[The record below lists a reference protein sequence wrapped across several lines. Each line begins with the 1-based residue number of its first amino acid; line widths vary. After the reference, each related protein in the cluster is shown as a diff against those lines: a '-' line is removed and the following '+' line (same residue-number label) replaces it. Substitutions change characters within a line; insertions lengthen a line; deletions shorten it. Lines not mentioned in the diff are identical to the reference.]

1 MLGRQRAAVP
11 VPGGICQIAGGVQLH
26 RAAATGQLRVIV
38 GEGFFDCLK
47 VHQAGFGSAVAPMGS
62 ALYEPQRRLLAKRF
76 RQIVPMLDGDA
87 AGRRAS
93 AETAARMA
101 GRCRVKAIALA
112 AAGPTL
118 GGSPPGDHHEGRRTT
133 TELLIF

>member
-1 MLGRQRAAVP
+1 M
-11 VPGGICQIAGGVQLH
+11 
-26 RAAATGQLRVIV
+26 RVIV

-62 ALYEPQRRLLAKRF
+62 ALYEPQRRLRAKRF

-93 AETAARMA
+93 AEIAARMA
-101 GRCRVKAIALA
+101 GRCWVKVIALA
-112 AAGPTL
+112 ENRQPDQLSEEALREIITRE
-118 GGSPPGDHHEGRRTT
+118 GGQPQSC
-133 TELLIF
+133 